1 MIYNLPRKRTN
12 NSENIWIIN
21 STPTTTNLDVS
32 IKFTYEYNGV
42 TKESDEIYLY
52 AGGKL
57 GHSIAYLNFNSADN
71 IVYSAGDS
79 MVVFFTGWL
88 SDSLRTITFL
98 EPPTGD
104 LLTWLQANAVKQ

>member
-1 MIYNLPRKRTN
+1 MIHNTAKRTN
-12 NSENIWIIN
+12 NPENMWIIN

-57 GHSIAYLNFNSADN
+57 GHSIAYLGFNDAED
-71 IVYSAGDS
+71 IVYSAGDCFLVS
-79 MVVFFTGWL
+79 FTGWL

-104 LLTWLQANAVKQ
+104 LLKWLQANAVKQ

>member
-1 MIYNLPRKRTN
+1 MIYNLPRAKKKGET
-12 NSENIWIIN
+12 WVIN

-42 TKESDEIYLY
+42 TKESDGIYLY
-52 AGGKL
+52 VGGKL

-79 MVVFFTGWL
+79 MVVSFTGWL

-98 EPPTGD
+98 ESPTGD

>member
-1 MIYNLPRKRTN
+1 MIYNFPRKRTN
-12 NSENIWIIN
+12 NSENMWIIN

-42 TKESDEIYLY
+42 TKESDGIFLY
-52 AGGKL
+52 AGGKP
-57 GHSIAYLNFNSADN
+57 GHSIAYLGFDDAED
-71 IVYSAGDS
+71 IVYSAGDTGL
-79 MVVFFTGWL
+79 VDFTGWL

-104 LLTWLQANAVKQ
+104 LLKWLQANAVK

>member
-1 MIYNLPRKRTN
+1 MIHNTAERTN
-12 NSENIWIIN
+12 NPENRWIIN
-21 STPTTTNLDVS
+21 STPTITNLDVS

-42 TKESDEIYLY
+42 TKESDGIFLY
-52 AGGKL
+52 AGGKP
-57 GHSIAYLNFNSADN
+57 GHSIAYQNFNYADN

-79 MVVFFTGWL
+79 LLVYFTGWL

-104 LLTWLQANAVKQ
+104 LLKWLQANAVKQ

>member
-1 MIYNLPRKRTN
+1 MIHNTAKRTT
-12 NSENIWIIN
+12 I
-21 STPTTTNLDVS
+21 TNLDVS

-42 TKESDEIYLY
+42 TKESDGIFLY
-52 AGGKL
+52 AGGKP
-57 GHSIAYLNFNSADN
+57 GHSIAYQNFNYADN

-79 MVVFFTGWL
+79 LLVYFTGWL

-104 LLTWLQANAVKQ
+104 LLKWLQANAVKQ